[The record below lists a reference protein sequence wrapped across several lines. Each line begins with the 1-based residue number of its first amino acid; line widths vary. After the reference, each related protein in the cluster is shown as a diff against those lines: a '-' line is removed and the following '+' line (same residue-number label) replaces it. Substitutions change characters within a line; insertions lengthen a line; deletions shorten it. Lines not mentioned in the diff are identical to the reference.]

1 MILAARTQRQTAK
14 RRISL
19 GGKNWKK
26 KTRIIIPTINYYSK
40 NEEKWRPELPSK

>member
-26 KTRIIIPTINYYSK
+26 KQ
-40 NEEKWRPELPSK
+40 EL